1 MAFRRQKI
9 WRVVIFLCGVILV
22 YFYLLTSIEKTEEYR
37 KAVLFLS
44 SNNKVSEKLGTPT
57 RYSVN
62 ILTKVY
68 IEQLA
73 DSEKKTEL
81 KINIVGKKDKG
92 RADIELETS
101 KGEWMITKAALFMKT
116 AEKIDLMEH

>member
-9 WRVVIFLCGVILV
+9 WRVVILLCGVILV
-22 YFYLLTSIEKTEEYR
+22 YSYLLTSIEKTEEYR

-44 SNNKVSEKLGTPT
+44 SNNKVSEKLGIPM

-73 DSEKKTEL
+73 DSEKKSEL
-81 KINIVGKKDKG
+81 KINIVGEKDKG

-101 KGEWMITKAALFMKT
+101 KGEWMITKATLFMKT